1 MCLCGKVWGAMNNR
15 HALRVSV
22 GGRGVGALDRARG
35 KSFAFGYLPDT
46 PPADAVSLTMPPR
59 VESYLSGVGRLHPIF
74 DMNLP
79 EGSLRQWLM
88 KVVPDFDDMILL
100 RLTGASQIGR
110 LQFDSGAPVPNGI
123 KVEEIL
129 AYDGAEDLFHHL
141 LEVYG
146 KASGV
151 SGVQPKVLV
160 RDVPGHKMSRDHK
173 VAVRGTTHLV
183 KTWDATCPQ
192 LAWNEHFCLKAA
204 RHAGL
209 ATPDWDVSRNG
220 KFLVLDR
227 FDLSPD
233 AYLGVE
239 DMCVLAGMTTAQKYQ
254 GSYEQLAKSL
264 RVFITPESEIVAARD
279 FFKMVALS
287 CAVRN
292 GDAHR
297 KNFCL
302 VYESA
307 ASRRG
312 GLAPTF
318 DIVTTTAY
326 LPMDSLALT
335 MAGSKRW
342 PDRRTLLR
350 FAGTCD
356 LTPEQAAGCLSE
368 VAAGVEMA
376 RAELITGIRDIP
388 EFGETGG
395 RMLAS
400 WDEGLLALGS

>member
-1 MCLCGKVWGAMNNR
+1 
-15 HALRVSV
+15 
-22 GGRGVGALDRARG
+22 
-35 KSFAFGYLPDT
+35 
-46 PPADAVSLTMPPR
+46 
-59 VESYLSGVGRLHPIF
+59 
-74 DMNLP
+74 
-79 EGSLRQWLM
+79 
-88 KVVPDFDDMILL
+88 
-100 RLTGASQIGR
+100 
-110 LQFDSGAPVPNGI
+110 
-123 KVEEIL
+123 
-129 AYDGAEDLFHHL
+129 
-141 LEVYG
+141 
-146 KASGV
+146 
-151 SGVQPKVLV
+151 
-160 RDVPGHKMSRDHK
+160 
-173 VAVRGTTHLV
+173 
-183 KTWDATCPQ
+183 
-192 LAWNEHFCLKAA
+192 
-204 RHAGL
+204 
-209 ATPDWDVSRNG
+209 
-220 KFLVLDR
+220 
-227 FDLSPD
+227 
-233 AYLGVE
+233 
-239 DMCVLAGMTTAQKYQ
+239 MTTAQKYQ

-264 RVFITPESEIVAARD
+264 RVFITPESEIVAVRD

-302 VYESA
+302 LYESA

-350 FAGTCD
+350 FAVTCD

-376 RAELITGIRDIP
+376 RAELITGIHDIP